1 MEKALKID
9 VPIEYLKELSNAK
22 NKNEFE
28 KLKIFLAK
36 KYGIPVLKTMELIK
50 LIKEKIGIDITENI
64 KSKTIRASSGVLIIT
79 LATKP
84 GNCGGNCIYCPT
96 FSNVPKS
103 YTPNEPAIQ
112 RAKRFEYDPYLQVKN
127 RLMHYELM
135 GLLKENSKIE
145 VIILGTFLAL
155 DEEYKKWFIKRI
167 FDALN
172 EEDSDSLEEAQMK
185 NEKAKYRCVA
195 LTIETRPDLCFE
207 KHVDEMLSYGVTRV
221 EIGVQSVYNDVLE
234 FVRRN
239 HTIEDVI
246 KATKIA
252 RNAALKIT
260 YHIMLNLPKS
270 DIDRDL
276 EMFRILFEDENFRP
290 DYLKIYP
297 LQLFKNTELWKLY
310 ERKEFKLYEFDELV
324 NLLAKSFKFIPKY
337 VRVQRLGRDLPKN
350 DIDAGYTFTNL
361 REYVEKRAKEMG
373 IECKCIRCREVGIRI
388 KNGVKPHL
396 ESIHL
401 ERIDYIANNG
411 NEIFL
416 SFEDKFETIYA
427 YLRLRIPDTS
437 HRKEIDSRSALIREL
452 KVLGFHLP
460 INSLPLE
467 FNFQHRGFGKKL
479 MKIAEEIALNE
490 FDRKKMVV
498 ISAIGTREY
507 YRKLGYELE
516 GPYMVK
522 ILE

>member
-1 MEKALKID
+1 MEIPLQYLQELTKARN
-9 VPIEYLKELSNAK
+9 KE
-22 NKNEFE
+22 EFE
-28 KLKIFLAK
+28 KLKIYLAK
-36 KYGIPVLKTMELIK
+36 KYNAPVLRTIK
-50 LIKEKIGIDITENI
+50 VLELIKEKLNIDLTEKI

-84 GNCGGNCIYCPT
+84 GPCGGNCIYCPL
-96 FSNVPKS
+96 FNGIPRS
-103 YTPNEPAIQ
+103 YTPSEPAIQ
-112 RAKRFEYDPYLQVKN
+112 RAKRVDFDPYEQVKT
-127 RLMHYELM
+127 RLYHYKMM
-135 GLLKENSKIE
+135 GLLSENSKIE
-145 VIILGTFLAL
+145 IIILGTFLAL
-155 DEEYKKWFIKRI
+155 EKDYKEWFIKRV

-172 EEDSDSLEEAQMK
+172 EEDSNSLEEAQLK

-207 KHVDEMLSYGVTRV
+207 KHVDEMLRYGVTRV
-221 EIGVQSVYNDVLE
+221 EIGVQSIYNDVLD

-260 YHIMLNLPKS
+260 YHIMPNLPKS
-270 DIDRDL
+270 DLDKDL
-276 EMFRILFEDENFRP
+276 QMFKELFENENFRP

-297 LQLFKNTELWKLY
+297 LQLFKNTPLWQMY
-310 ERKEFKLYEFDELV
+310 ERKEFKLYEFEELV
-324 NLLAKSFKFIPKY
+324 DLLAKALKFIPKY
-337 VRVQRLGRDLPKN
+337 VRIQRLGRDLPAN

-361 REYVEKRAKEMG
+361 REYVEKRAKELN

-388 KNGVKPHL
+388 KKGIKPNV

-401 ERIDYIANNG
+401 ERIDYIANDG

-416 SFEDKFETIYA
+416 SFEDKNETLYA
-427 YLRLRIPDTS
+427 YLRLRIPDSS
-437 HRKEIDSRSALIREL
+437 HRKEIDSKSALIREL
-452 KVLGFHLP
+452 KVLGLHLP
-460 INSLPLE
+460 INSLPKE
-467 FNFQHRGFGKKL
+467 FHFQHKGFGKKL
-479 MKIAEEIALNE
+479 MQIAEEIALNE
-490 FDRKKMVV
+490 FDRRKIVV

-507 YRKLGYELE
+507 YRKLGYERE

-522 ILE
+522 FLA